1 MPALTNPR
9 WEKACQLRTSGQE
22 IGRAYQD
29 AGFARNPVAAT
40 KFFQRPEIKARII
53 EMQEQRYGDTTRA
66 RDIAV
71 KKVALEETWIIE
83 RAKYVIELA
92 LRGNPIRD
100 SQGQPTGQ
108 FDGKTNLRAATD
120 ALRLC
125 ADFKGMR
132 IQRHEIGAP
141 GDFARMTDDEL
152 DDSLVQTAQALGLP
166 EEAVG
171 KLLTY
176 RNGKLD
182 EAAE

>member
-9 WEKACQLRTSGQE
+9 WEKACQLRASGKE
-22 IGRAYQD
+22 IGHSYTE

-40 KFFQRPEIKARII
+40 HFFKRPYIIARII
-53 EMQEQRYGDTTRA
+53 ELQEQKYGDSQRA
-66 RDIAV
+66 RDLAV
-71 KKVALEETWIIE
+71 KKVALEESWIIE

-100 SQGQPTGQ
+100 KDGNTTGQ

-132 IQRHEIGAP
+132 IQRHEVGQP
-141 GDFARMTDDEL
+141 GDFARMSDEDL
-152 DDSLVQTAQALGLP
+152 NSSLIDQAKALGLP
-166 EEAVG
+166 ETAIDQLMAMQGGSE
-171 KLLTY
+171 T
-176 RNGKLD
+176 RQ
-182 EAAE
+182 